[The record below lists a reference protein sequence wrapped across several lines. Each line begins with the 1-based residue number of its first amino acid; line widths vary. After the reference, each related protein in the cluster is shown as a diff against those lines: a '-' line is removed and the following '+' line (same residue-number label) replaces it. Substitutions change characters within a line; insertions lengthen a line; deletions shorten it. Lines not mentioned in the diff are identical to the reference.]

1 MSWLVYG
8 ALAYLVYKAVAVED
22 GNAKKKASRKKK
34 SKKASSGPPPHEVL
48 GIAAD
53 ASPEQIRRAYQEKVR
68 AYHPDRVAGAADEIQ
83 ALATERT
90 KQLNAAYEAMM
101 RAAGSA

>member
-8 ALAYLVYKAVAVED
+8 ALAYLVFKAVKIEE
-22 GNAKKKASRKKK
+22 GGGKKK
-34 SKKASSGPPPHEVL
+34 SPPKKGMKKRSGPPPHEVL
-48 GIAAD
+48 GVTPE

-83 ALATERT
+83 ALATKRT

-101 RAAGSA
+101 RAADAR

>member
-8 ALAYLVYKAVAVED
+8 ALAYLVYKAVTVEQQD
-22 GNAKKKASRKKK
+22 TRKKSRKKIK
-34 SKKASSGPPPHEVL
+34 TTGPPAHEVL
-48 GIAAD
+48 GVDED

-83 ALATERT
+83 ALATKRT
-90 KQLNAAYEAMM
+90 KELNAAYEAMM
-101 RAAGSA
+101 RRAGSKG